1 MRTHR
6 TCNVAAGS
14 DVADKCSAFAA
25 GMPVFLTEK
34 WDGTTVQATR
44 DSIFKRTEL
53 LQRGS
58 AAKFDSSVV
67 RKNAFLDQFV
77 FIHPSILV

>member
-1 MRTHR
+1 
-6 TCNVAAGS
+6 
-14 DVADKCSAFAA
+14 
-25 GMPVFLTEK
+25 MPVFLTEK

-44 DSIFKRTEL
+44 DGIFKRTEL

-58 AAKFDSSVV
+58 AAKFDSSAV
-67 RKNAFLDQFV
+67 RKTLFWINLV